1 MKLMTDRI
9 RLLPDNIANQI
20 AAGEVVQRPASVV
33 KELLEN
39 AIDAEATHIKL
50 IVKDGG
56 KSLIQVI
63 DNGVG
68 MSPNDAR
75 MSFERHA
82 TSKIKQAD
90 DLFRIRTM
98 GFRGEALASIAAVA
112 QVEMK
117 TRLRGADLGTLLRIE
132 GSELIAQEEVICPEG
147 TSIAVKNLFFNVP
160 ARRKFLK
167 SNAVEMQHIFQEF
180 YRVALAYPDIHFELH
195 HNQVEVYNLHPGKL
209 SRRIVDL
216 LGKQYR
222 QQLIPCKEETPTVKI
237 HGYIGTPQQAK
248 KTRGEQ
254 FFFVNKRFIKHGYL
268 HHAVMQAYADT
279 LVEGTYPFYCL
290 FIEIDPEQVDVNVHP
305 TKTEVK
311 FEDERTLYA
320 FMLTAVQRALAT
332 HHIKPSLDFEVN
344 INFPESLSE
353 VRSIHDTEQPKSPI
367 DGTDAGKGSSKGFT
381 PKLSKQASKDWK
393 RLFEDFEAEQTLNIP
408 LEGEELELFQKI
420 QKREQ
425 EQQSG
430 KVIKMSSRLNQI
442 DDEDE
447 GSKQTLSPESEPVF
461 QLHEQYLVSQVKSG
475 LLLIN
480 IKAAKQRILYDRFL
494 QQIRS
499 GKRFAQQVL
508 FPARVSLPPADR
520 TLLQEI
526 APQLQQVGF
535 ELEFLQSGEVLV
547 RSVPSDLQDEPQDI
561 IESFLEQYKQMHND
575 FSLAQ
580 DEKVARTLAARAA
593 HRLPKRLSQEEMQS
607 IIAQLF
613 ASSNPNFS
621 PYGERILVILDA
633 QQIAAMFE

>member
-1 MKLMTDRI
+1 MTDRI

-39 AIDAEATHIKL
+39 AIDAEASHIKL

-82 TSKIKQAD
+82 TSKIKQAE

-117 TRLRGADLGTLLRIE
+117 TRLKGADLGTLLRIE

-147 TSIAVKNLFFNVP
+147 TSIAVRNLFFNVP

-167 SNAVEMQHIFQEF
+167 SNALEMQHIFQEF
-180 YRVALAYPDIHFELH
+180 YRVALAHPNIHFELH
-195 HNQVEVYNLHPGKL
+195 HNQVEVYNLHPSKL

-216 LGKQYR
+216 FGKQYR

-279 LVEGTYPFYCL
+279 LPEGSYPFYCI
-290 FIEIDPEQVDVNVHP
+290 FIDIDPEQVDVNVHP

-332 HHIKPSLDFEVN
+332 HHIKPSLDFEIN
-344 INFPESLSE
+344 INFPESLSD
-353 VRSIHDTEQPKSPI
+353 VRSIHTQGEEDT
-367 DGTDAGKGSSKGFT
+367 SSKSGGSGSFQSKL
-381 PKLSKQASKDWK
+381 PKQSTKDWK

-430 KVIKMSSRLNQI
+430 KVIKVSSRLNQI
-442 DDEDE
+442 DDEE
-447 GSKQTLSPESEPVF
+447 ENGKQAFSPESEPVF

-480 IKAAKQRILYDRFL
+480 IKAAKHRILYDCFL

-508 FPARVSLPPADR
+508 FPARVSLPAADR

-526 APQLQQVGF
+526 SPQLQQVGF
-535 ELEFLQSGEVLV
+535 ELEFLQSGEILV
-547 RSVPSDLQDEPQDI
+547 RSVPSELQDEPQHI
-561 IESFLEQYKQMHND
+561 IESFLEQYKQMHTD
-575 FSLAQ
+575 LSLAQ

-607 IIAQLF
+607 MIAQLF

>member
-1 MKLMTDRI
+1 MKPMTDRI

-56 KSLIQVI
+56 KSLIHVI
-63 DNGVG
+63 DNGIG

-82 TSKIKQAD
+82 TSKIKHAD

-117 TRLRGADLGTLLRIE
+117 TRLREADLGTLLRIE
-132 GSELIAQEEVICPEG
+132 GSELITQEEVICPEG

-180 YRVALAYPDIHFELH
+180 YRVALAHPSIHFELH

-216 LGKQYR
+216 FGKQYR
-222 QQLIPCKEETPTVKI
+222 QLLIPCKEETPTVKI

-320 FMLTAVQRALAT
+320 FMLTTVQRALAT
-332 HHIKPSLDFEVN
+332 HHIKPSLDFEIS
-344 INFPESLSE
+344 INFPESLSD
-353 VRSIHDTEQPKSPI
+353 VRSLHDKKPSEPGSLASSRQSESQDYKSKP
-367 DGTDAGKGSSKGFT
+367 
-381 PKLSKQASKDWK
+381 SKQASKDWK

-408 LEGEELELFQKI
+408 LEGEELELFQKM
-420 QKREQ
+420 QQREQ
-425 EQQSG
+425 EQQNS
-430 KVIKMSSRLNQI
+430 KVIKVSSRLNQI
-442 DDEDE
+442 EDE
-447 GSKQTLSPESEPVF
+447 EEEAKQALSPESQPVF

-508 FPARVSLPPADR
+508 FPERISLPTADR

-526 APQLQQVGF
+526 SPQLQQVGF

-547 RSVPSDLQDEPQDI
+547 RSVPSDLQDEPQHI
-561 IESFLEQYKQMHND
+561 LEFFLEQYKQMHND

-607 IIAQLF
+607 MIAQLF